1 MKNLQNLANILL
13 VAACLS
19 PCYFGLYS
27 QQAKDCYVF
36 ISLAFIAWSVSR
48 YKNKVYESAWKEAE
62 GEGIGT
68 QIAFFFFACWCFSI
82 SLPFAMFLNGGFH
95 SVPFWAQFLLVF
107 CLGMS
112 ALSLRAD
119 RVD

>member
-1 MKNLQNLANILL
+1 MKNLQNLTNILL
-13 VAACLS
+13 ITACLT

-36 ISLAFIAWSVSR
+36 VSLAFITWSVSR
-48 YKNKVYESAWKEAE
+48 YKNKVEESAWGEAKREDLE
-62 GEGIGT
+62 GPTAI
-68 QIAFFFFACWCFSI
+68 FFVICWCVSI
-82 SLPFAMFLNGGFH
+82 SFPFVMLVEGGFH
-95 SVPFWAQFLLVF
+95 SSSFWSQFLLIF

-112 ALSLRAD
+112 ALSFRAD